1 LGDQAR
7 REAALAEL
15 AATYWKPVYYYVRH
29 KGHDEESA
37 KDLTQGFFQKMLSS
51 HGVVQKADPARGRFR
66 TFLLTCLNRYLSDV
80 FRTERTKRHM
90 PAGGLVS
97 LETVNW
103 AKAPQL
109 LRSTTPLEAF
119 DYAWG
124 CALLD
129 KVLAEVEAKCRE
141 KGTVAQWELFGA
153 KVLEPIRDNVDPPS
167 LTCLCEKYG
176 IANKTVASNMIY
188 TVKRR
193 CPWLY
198 YDVSD
203 ARLTSEAA
211 GAGLGV
217 AFGLIGSVW
226 ERLQVCSLGGAA
238 LLPCRSK
245 LHDAC
250 PVASKPRLSPENCD
264 V

>member
-1 LGDQAR
+1 MNASNSANAKKLFPTTQWTHVFSLQLGDQSR

-15 AATYWKPVYYYVRH
+15 LATYWKPVYYYVRH
-29 KGHDEESA
+29 KGHDEQSA

-119 DYAWG
+119 DYAWA
-124 CALLD
+124 CSLLD
-129 KVLAEVEAKCRE
+129 KVFAEAETKCRE
-141 KGTVAQWELFGA
+141 KGTVTQWELFRA

-167 LTCLCEKYG
+167 LEHLCEKYG
-176 IANKTVASNMIY
+176 IPDKATASNMIF

-193 CPWLY
+193 FRALLRRHVRHLV
-198 YDVSD
+198 DSD
-203 ARLTSEAA
+203 AAVDEEIRE
-211 GAGLGV
+211 
-217 AFGLIGSVW
+217 LIAIFSRGK
-226 ERLQVCSLGGAA
+226 AI
-238 LLPCRSK
+238 
-245 LHDAC
+245 
-250 PVASKPRLSPENCD
+250 SPAD
-264 V
+264 